1 MILQII
7 VILILIVF
15 SAFFSASE
23 TAIFSLSA
31 TRLRR
36 MQTKGMR
43 VRKLKHLLKRPSF
56 LLSTIV
62 FGNMLVN
69 IGLASFSTILF
80 VNIFAQKG
88 IFISIIFSGSIIL
101 FFGEIFP
108 KTLSI
113 YLAEGISLFSAPILE
128 VISNIFYPVIL
139 YLQKLSEAIANIF
152 LRKSKKPGL
161 FTEDELKTAILLGK
175 KEGAITEAEEELI
188 SYVLKFKDTQASQI
202 ITPRIDVK
210 AIDIEDSQDEVIK
223 SLKEERHSKFPVY
236 EESMD
241 NVKGILYSKDAFLSP
256 DKDFKSVLREA
267 IFVPESKKID
277 DILEMFIRK
286 NERIAIVLDE
296 YGGTAGIVTFEDIIE
311 EIFGEI
317 YDEYELTQELVEKIT
332 DNQYRLFGKVSIKTV
347 NIELDSSIPEDED
360 TIAGFLL
367 SQLERIPR
375 PGESFEFFGY
385 QFIIERASR
394 KRLIS
399 IVIKKI

>member
-1 MILQII
+1 MILKII
-7 VILILIVF
+7 VILIFIVF

-36 MQTKGMR
+36 MQTQNKN
-43 VRKLKHLLKRPSF
+43 VKKLKYLLKRPSF

-69 IGLASFSTILF
+69 VGLASISTILF
-80 VNIFAQKG
+80 VSVFPQKG

-101 FFGEIFP
+101 FFGEVFP

-113 YLAEGISLFSAPILE
+113 YLAEKISLFSAPILE

-139 YLQKLSEAIANIF
+139 YLQKISEVISNLF
-152 LRKSKKPGL
+152 LNKSKKPES

-175 KEGAITEAEEELI
+175 KEGAISEVEEELI

-210 AIDIEDSQDEVIK
+210 AINIEDSHDEVIK

-241 NVKGILYSKDAFLSP
+241 NIKGILYSKDVFLNP
-256 DKDFKSVLREA
+256 DKDFKVALREA

-277 DILEMFIRK
+277 DILTILIK
-286 NERIAIVLDE
+286 QNERIVIVLDE
-296 YGGTAGIVTFEDIIE
+296 YGGTTGIVTFEDIVE

-317 YDEYELTQELVEKIT
+317 YDEYELTQELVEKIG
-332 DNQYRLFGKVSIKTV
+332 DNKYRLFGKVSIKTV
-347 NIELDSSIPEDED
+347 NIELNLAIPEDED

-385 QFIIERASR
+385 KFIIERASR

-399 IVIKKI
+399 IVLKKI